1 MQESSQFEGQGGA
14 SGKSGVNLSL
24 NFPSGKELVVV
35 ARKIASRARTMC
47 SSRTFIVVV
56 DFGILFAML
65 GFDVRIGLA
74 D

>member
-35 ARKIASRARTMC
+35 ARKIASRART
-47 SSRTFIVVV
+47 FIVVV